1 MRKLFLL
8 IPAMLLS
15 MMMSAT
21 TPTIT
26 IDGDKSDWSEVPM
39 LSEPGVWPML
49 KVLPAADAEMGTNA
63 LAYMMENTEDFDP
76 TWAKYPK
83 VFIDKDYN
91 GSTHTID
98 SYWAFSAMGLE
109 YSMTTGATVG
119 TSWVSF
125 PKAMSSDN
133 KVFEIGFPATYVT
146 DLDSK
151 FGFAM
156 YYNSGAWFCPDR
168 SDAVIEAI
176 DPANGFLYKTRSF
189 TTVAGTTT
197 LTTANVYAHQSM
209 GEVVEYIDYGP
220 RDNGYDTIR
229 WAAFPINLTQPA
241 VYSVTTNV
249 TSTNAW
255 KFEFWVVD
263 VATNAIVAHLDAPSS
278 SRSGSETSY
287 TFGNLDLSGIPAGK
301 YMLKVKNRVAYSTV
315 RLNSIDLTYVGG
327 ETKVIPSTLIPTDVI
342 LSDEAWVDKS
352 GAVDSILFT
361 ARGSEGHNSVNWAK
375 WRVKVTTAGHYNFK
389 ANVYRPDGSQRYEI
403 KVLSWDE
410 SEEFATNSLTGMP
423 TGAASISTGDVKL
436 EEGSY
441 VVKVR
446 NTYDHAKSRL
456 LNVEAEYIGGA
467 VQNMPGTTAVN
478 EAWFSEKG
486 TRADG
491 MISFSTY
498 KDQWVKW
505 NIAIPGSGEQGYK
518 VTLNVSN
525 PTEYGHHFS
534 VSIYE
539 ENDEAHAIVVSEHEW
554 NDSYDADAPLAI
566 DLGSVSIVGGKNY
579 IVKVTNAEN
588 GNKPKVIS
596 VNLAYEGGAVI
607 TLPGTLT
614 LMEAVLSPL
623 AYKEAGTGYI
633 HFTDDAHV
641 SQVPDQWAKWNVQAA
656 TGVYTFTFNVAST
669 NYGKYVITINDDA
682 NNEVYTHEYDHE
694 GDGSYTSESI
704 VLMEGNY
711 TVLMQNLQGHSKGY
725 ITNIYATQDE
735 SIFVLSENQTDNGS
749 IIALDG
755 VKRKLKLM
763 RSFTAN
769 KYYTLCIPIDS
780 YDEELAGIF
789 GAGYELWGIST
800 AEQVGDEI
808 TLNFE
813 QIAGNNFANSTPY
826 IIKPTVNVE
835 NPTFS
840 NHTFHVNSTTKV
852 RDAADFVGTFYKTE
866 IPAGETNLYLQ
877 NNDLFYNENTNT
889 PIKGTRAWVRLKP
902 QGGAAAAPKARIVL
916 KDNMTTAIE
925 TVNSKQQTL
934 KRIEN
939 GQVIIIRDGQ
949 KYNVMGV
956 KLQ

>member
-8 IPAMLLS
+8 IPALILS
-15 MMMSAT
+15 MMMNAT
-21 TPTIT
+21 KPTIT
-26 IDGDKSDWSEVPM
+26 VDGDKSDWADVPM
-39 LSEPGVWPML
+39 LSEPGTWPML
-49 KVLPAADAEMGTNA
+49 KVIPAADAEIGTNA
-63 LAYMMENTEDFDP
+63 LVYMMENTEDFDP
-76 TWAKYPK
+76 TWGQYPTA
-83 VFIDKDYN
+83 FIDKDY
-91 GSTHTID
+91 SSETHPVSCWQYT
-98 SYWAFSAMGLE
+98 SMGVD
-109 YSMTTGATVG
+109 YKATTGATV
-119 TSWVSF
+119 SDKWVSF

-133 KVFEIGFPATYVT
+133 KVFEIGFPATYIT
-146 DLDSK
+146 DLESK

-156 YYNSGAWFCPDR
+156 YYNSGAWYCPLYEG
-168 SDAVIEAI
+168 AAI
-176 DPANGFLYKTRSF
+176 DPSNGFLYKTRAF
-189 TTVAGTTT
+189 TTVAGTTN

-209 GEVVEYIDYGP
+209 GEIGEYVDFGL
-220 RDNGYDTIR
+220 RDNGNDTAR
-229 WAAFPINLTQPA
+229 WAAFPIDLTQPA
-241 VYSVTTNV
+241 VYSVTANV
-249 TSTNAW
+249 TSTNDW

-263 VATNAIVAHLDAPSS
+263 VKTNAIVAHIDAPSGGRTS
-278 SRSGSETSY
+278 SETSY
-287 TFGNLDLSGIPAGK
+287 TFGKLDLSAVPAGK
-301 YMLKVKNRVAYSTV
+301 YMLKVKNRTRFSTV
-315 RLNSIDLTYVGG
+315 KLNSIDLTYAGG
-327 ETKVIPSTLIPTDVI
+327 ATKDIPATLVPTDAI
-342 LSDEAWVDKS
+342 LSARAWVDNT
-352 GAVDSILFT
+352 GEVDSILFT
-361 ARGSEGHNSVNWAK
+361 PRGSEGYNDQEWAK
-375 WRVKVTTAGHYNFK
+375 WRVQVTATGYYNFT
-389 ANVYRPDGSQRYEI
+389 AHVCRPDGSQKYEI
-403 KVLSWDE
+403 KVLSSDE
-410 SEEFATNSLTGMP
+410 TVEKISNLDEDIKKGDQT
-423 TGAASISTGDVKL
+423 ISTGTVKL

-446 NTYDHAKSRL
+446 NTYNHAKSRL
-456 LNVEAEYIGGA
+456 LSVDAEYIGGA
-467 VQNMPGTTAVN
+467 IQNMPGTTDVN
-478 EAWFSEKG
+478 EAWFSDKG

-498 KDQWVKW
+498 EDQWVKW
-505 NIAIPGSGEQGYK
+505 NVAIPGSGEQGYK

-588 GNKPKVIS
+588 GKKPKVIS

-641 SQVPDQWAKWNVQAA
+641 SQVPDQWAKWNVEAES
-656 TGVYTFTFNVAST
+656 GVYSFTFNIASP
-669 NYGKYVITINDDA
+669 NYGQYVITVLDTQ
-682 NNEVYTHEYDHE
+682 NNEVFTHEYDKD
-694 GDGSYTSESI
+694 GDGSYTSPGI
-704 VLMEGNY
+704 VLNGNY

-813 QIAGNNFANSTPY
+813 QVDGAHFANSTPY

-840 NHTFHVNSTTKV
+840 NHTFHVNSTIKE
-852 RDAADFVGTFYKTE
+852 RAAADFIGTFYKTE

-877 NNDLFYNENTNT
+877 NNELFYNETYNT
-889 PIKGTRAWVRLKP
+889 PIKGTRAWVRLKSTS
-902 QGGAAAAPKARIVL
+902 AAAPRARIVL
-916 KDNMTTAIE
+916 RDNAATAIE
-925 TVNSKQQTL
+925 MVKGEKKAVKSL
-934 KRIEN
+934 EN
-939 GQVIIIRDGQ
+939 GQVVIIRDGQ
-949 KYNVMGV
+949 KYNVMGI